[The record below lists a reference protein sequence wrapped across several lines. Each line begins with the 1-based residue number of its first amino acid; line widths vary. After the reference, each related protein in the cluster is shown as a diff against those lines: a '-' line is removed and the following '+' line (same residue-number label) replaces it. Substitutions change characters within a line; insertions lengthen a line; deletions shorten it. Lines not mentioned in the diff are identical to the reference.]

1 MPKRYLLCDHYGRT
15 VTIVFAM
22 TTGVVTSVRVCLY
35 AALGFAIVAG
45 LFSLS
50 RAGGVREKI

>member
-1 MPKRYLLCDHYGRT
+1 MLCDHYGRT